1 MSPQEM
7 CIPGLEHAVLELM
20 ERTNSASGTAA
31 AHEAVAHVEDE
42 IFETFDDLV
51 AEATAEEVL
60 HDVKPGPPTA
70 QDSADSLQAA
80 EAWIEA
86 EPLADD
92 SEPATGGKPRKRKK
106 KISFV

>member
-1 MSPQEM
+1 MA
-7 CIPGLEHAVLELM
+7 GAV
-20 ERTNSASGTAA
+20 RRRRGASIRRDQG
-31 AHEAVAHVEDE
+31 
-42 IFETFDDLV
+42 
-51 AEATAEEVL
+51 
-60 HDVKPGPPTA
+60 DVNPGPPSA

-86 EPLADD
+86 EPLAGD